1 MLKETQSKVK
11 REISSGKIQVTLG
24 SVDNMPYESNTFDRV
39 YHCNCF
45 YFWPDL
51 EIASKEIYRVMKP
64 RSLMVTTLS
73 LESLEK
79 AKEKGFLACGNPDPK
94 RYMEGLEAAGFENVK
109 MEQMKEGDYSYQVI
123 YASTGN
129 KE

>member
-24 SVDNMPYESNTFDRV
+24 SVDNMPYKSNTFDRV

-64 RSLMVTTLS
+64 KSLMVTTLS